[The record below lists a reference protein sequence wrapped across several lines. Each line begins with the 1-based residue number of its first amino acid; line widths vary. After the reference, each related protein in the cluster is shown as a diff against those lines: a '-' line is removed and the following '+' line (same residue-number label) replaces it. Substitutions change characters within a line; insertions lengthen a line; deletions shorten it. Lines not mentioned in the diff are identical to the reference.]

1 MLCRPIHRRGLKS
14 CPRERAKLLAPGAW
28 ASAVSGR
35 SANRAAEP
43 LRRLIVR
50 YPGVKAICFD
60 VMIPDARGR
69 KGQTDTATSYAA
81 RGTFYFGL
89 F

>member
-1 MLCRPIHRRGLKS
+1 MFQIILKGAHDGPGELCSK
-14 CPRERAKLLAPGAW
+14 CYQ

-81 RGTFYFGL
+81 RGTLSFGL